1 VAVNLGTGKGVS
13 VLDLVK
19 GMEMATGKP
28 VPYKIVDRRPGD
40 VARSLRFLVLK

>member
-28 VPYKIVDRRPGD
+28 IPYKIVDRRPGD
-40 VARSLRFLVLK
+40 VARSFLFHILE